1 MTKRFLI
8 ILMMVFWC
16 NVSFAEALQI
26 SKCFKERDEN
36 LYNMAKMYMENE
48 NMSDSLKKGFEK
60 IVEKGGWI
68 DKSEFY
74 NRSFYLVDFNKNII
88 THVIEPSELR
98 LSMNKTLDD
107 LARKDGDSESMIAS
121 NQRQRNENYNKV
133 WELDFVSKELIIGK
147 IFAYKTGSAHVLEYE
162 NDNTIVRSELRID
175 LKTGG
180 AKEIL
185 WPEGTYGISKKKFEE
200 LLLRPVSKE
209 EFKIGFEK
217 QTTSY
222 QCEKSQSSESGDQMA
237 SSGSGFFINKKGY
250 LVTNNHV
257 IAECKG
263 KSKITFKEKE
273 VETELIA
280 KDKTLDLAILRAKVE
295 PKNFLEFSSK
305 RPEKLQKVIVAGYPF
320 GKGLSDDLKFTQ
332 GIISS
337 LKGFE
342 DNSNELQIDAA
353 INSGNSGG
361 PIVNEDG
368 KLVAV
373 AVSGLSKDKSEGI
386 NFGVKASSVM
396 NFLDV
401 NTIKYSYS
409 KSSTF
414 SLNNKE
420 LNKLL
425 EESTVYTFCN

>member
-1 MTKRFLI
+1 
-8 ILMMVFWC
+8 
-16 NVSFAEALQI
+16 
-26 SKCFKERDEN
+26 
-36 LYNMAKMYMENE
+36 
-48 NMSDSLKKGFEK
+48 
-60 IVEKGGWI
+60 
-68 DKSEFY
+68 
-74 NRSFYLVDFNKNII
+74 
-88 THVIEPSELR
+88 
-98 LSMNKTLDD
+98 
-107 LARKDGDSESMIAS
+107 
-121 NQRQRNENYNKV
+121 
-133 WELDFVSKELIIGK
+133 
-147 IFAYKTGSAHVLEYE
+147 
-162 NDNTIVRSELRID
+162 
-175 LKTGG
+175 
-180 AKEIL
+180 
-185 WPEGTYGISKKKFEE
+185 
-200 LLLRPVSKE
+200 
-209 EFKIGFEK
+209 
-217 QTTSY
+217 
-222 QCEKSQSSESGDQMA
+222 MA

-353 INSGNSGG
+353 INPGNSGG